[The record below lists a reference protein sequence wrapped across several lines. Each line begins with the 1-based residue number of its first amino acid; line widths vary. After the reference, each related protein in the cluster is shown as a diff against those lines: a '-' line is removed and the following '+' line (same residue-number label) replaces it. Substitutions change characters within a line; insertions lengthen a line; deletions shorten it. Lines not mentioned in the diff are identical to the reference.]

1 MASKLDEAI
10 PEEGL
15 KLFAEN
21 CVLTPNLLARRL
33 ELKETE
39 SEQIFHAYPQDRYEQ
54 LYQVLLKWRQSR
66 PQATWQQLIEATDS
80 GVRRVMES
88 IFKSSDSHV
97 TESSSDSKESC
108 SGGAPEDEAL
118 VKRPRI
124 QLDDKEETTE
134 NLEEESLE
142 EENLEV
148 QPSAPPLSLINIAYT
163 GCHGDMNVDDGILT
177 CKSTIFNIFN
187 IHNSLQMKI
196 TLLQY

>member
-1 MASKLDEAI
+1 MASKLDEVI

-39 SEQIFHAYPQDRYEQ
+39 SEQIFHAYPHDRYEQ
-54 LYQVLLKWRQSR
+54 VYQVLVKWRQTR
-66 PQATWQQLIEATDS
+66 PQATWQQLMEATDS

-88 IFKSSDSHV
+88 MFKSSDSHV
-97 TESSSDSKESC
+97 TDSSSECKESY
-108 SGGAPEDEAL
+108 SGGTPEDDVL

-124 QLDDKEETTE
+124 QLDDEEETTE
-134 NLEEESLE
+134 NFEEEDSLEESH

-148 QPSAPPLSLINIAYT
+148 QPSAPPLSLINITYT
-163 GCHGDMNVDDGILT
+163 GCHGDINVDDGILT
-177 CKSTIFNIFN
+177 CKSIIYNIFY
-187 IHNSLQMKI
+187 LQI
-196 TLLQY
+196 LYR